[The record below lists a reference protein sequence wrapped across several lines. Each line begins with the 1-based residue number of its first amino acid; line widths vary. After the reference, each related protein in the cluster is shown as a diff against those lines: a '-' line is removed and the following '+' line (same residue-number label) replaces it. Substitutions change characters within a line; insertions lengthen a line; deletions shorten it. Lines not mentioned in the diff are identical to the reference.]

1 MNKLIPYL
9 LFVSFFLS
17 SVHSVANSNNNW
29 DIYYEDAKVRISYQ
43 KQECDFDNYFDQ
55 EFLVIKIE
63 NLSSNTISV
72 EWDNKIWYDESC
84 VNCEQDSP
92 EFRKKIR
99 IESGKTINGYCYDQN
114 DLQIFSRFTEKL
126 EDMPGVDKII
136 KLTKFELKNLNI
148 TNE

>member
-43 KQECDFDNYFDQ
+43 KQECDFDSYFDQ

-99 IESGKTINGYCYDQN
+99 IESGKTINGNCYEQN

-126 EDMPGVDKII
+126 EDMPL
-136 KLTKFELKNLNI
+136 LTQSPPRRSLSQKNISL
-148 TNE
+148 